1 MFDVPRLS
9 VPVAVRKALPARDM
23 KRFQAPQR
31 AHALLVEEPALL
43 DVVQVAELTLRCSQ
57 WRLG

>member
-1 MFDVPRLS
+1 
-9 VPVAVRKALPARDM
+9 M
-23 KRFQAPQR
+23 KRFQALQR

-43 DVVQVAELTLRCSQ
+43 DVVQGAELTLRRSQ